1 MAVQLYDYVTRPRE
15 RPRLE
20 PIGEEMTPISTALE
34 IPFLCKEITFT
45 ANGTGHTY
53 LATWQNPEST
63 KIMIWLV
70 IIRLTAAGGT
80 AGAICDTDVVGD
92 ATSNGN
98 TIFDGVDINTT
109 GIYSSWEVG
118 GGGTEQPHIM
128 DENGGTND
136 WLTFY
141 EENNTAYASLAGKA
155 YVFYTKI
162 S

>member
-1 MAVQLYDYVTRPRE
+1 MTVQLYDYVTRPQE

-34 IPFLCKEITFT
+34 IPFLFKEITFV
-45 ANGTGHTY
+45 ANGSGNTY

-63 KIMIWLV
+63 KIMLWLV
-70 IIRLTAAGGT
+70 IIRLTVAGGT
-80 AGAICDTDVVGD
+80 ALAVCDADIVAD
-92 ATSNGN
+92 ATSTGN

-109 GIYSSWEVG
+109 GVYSSWAVG
-118 GGGTEQPHIM
+118 GGGNEQPHIM
-128 DENGGTND
+128 DENGGTNA

-141 EENNTAYASLAGKA
+141 EEANKVYANLAGKA

-162 S
+162 N